1 MAKSFKGYIPII
13 AINENAEAI
22 ISRCELKG
30 MNAKTTDAKTIG
42 ILVKTGG
49 ELLLKDSKIHN

>member
-1 MAKSFKGYIPII
+1 MPII
-13 AINENAEAI
+13 AINTNAEAI

-42 ILVKTGG
+42 ILVKLGG
-49 ELLLKDSKIHN
+49 DLLLKDTKIHY